1 MYIDFFCFVVYIE
14 FIYILLIKRE
24 LLHVC
29 YYCTVSKIKIYTHE
43 SEKPVYTKMSAR
55 FFYMSASWAVE
66 FCRNSSKMVN
76 FAGKEIS
83 FLTKNMLLKI

>member
-1 MYIDFFCFVVYIE
+1 MYIE

-24 LLHVC
+24 LLLVC
-29 YYCTVSKIKIYTHE
+29 YCTVSKIKIYTHE

-55 FFYMSASWAVE
+55 FFYMSASWVVE

-76 FAGKEIS
+76 FTGKEVS